1 MGLDELRDALVNQ
14 SLMITV
20 LGARG
25 SGKTAASLWLAEH
38 IAKKGRPVAVYRP
51 PLDLPFEKIEKI
63 KDLENKK
70 GYFVVIDEGAI
81 SLNARES
88 MSLRNRILGKLFAIT
103 RHKDLSILFITQVSA
118 LIDVNILRYADVLF
132 VKRPS
137 RFQAEF
143 ERQQL
148 RDYLSVIRQTIDTY
162 TRELGV
168 DYRSL
173 AWVDSDWYEG
183 IIQTGLPSF
192 WSEGVSKAF
201 GGIPLQVAS
210 EERATARPVVGPVDE
225 ERVVQL
231 YQQLG
236 SIRKV
241 AEATGLTRYKVYEI
255 LKMHNAI
262 KRREHVLEVLEV
274 KVP

>member
-1 MGLDELRDALVNQ
+1 
-14 SLMITV
+14 
-20 LGARG
+20 
-25 SGKTAASLWLAEH
+25 
-38 IAKKGRPVAVYRP
+38 
-51 PLDLPFEKIEKI
+51 
-63 KDLENKK
+63 LENKK

-148 RDYLSVIRQTIDTY
+148 RDYLSVIRQTIDAY
-162 TRELGV
+162 ARELGV

-173 AWVDSDWYEG
+173 AWVDSDWFEG

-210 EERATARPVVGPVDE
+210 EEGGTTTRRPVVGPVDE

-241 AEATGLTRYKVYEI
+241 AEATGLTNYRVYGI
-255 LKMHNAI
+255 LKKHNAI
-262 KRREHVLEVLEV
+262 RHRGEVLEVLEV

>member
-1 MGLDELRDALVNQ
+1 MGLEELRDALVNQ

-38 IAKKGRPVAVYRP
+38 IQKKGRPVAVYRP

-118 LIDVNILRYADVLF
+118 LIDVNILRYADVLI

-162 TRELGV
+162 ARELGV

-183 IIQTGLPSF
+183 IITTGLPSF
-192 WSEGVSKAF
+192 WGENVSKAF
-201 GGIPLQVAS
+201 GGIPLQVAV
-210 EERATARPVVGPVDE
+210 EEKATAKPVVPVDE
-225 ERVVQL
+225 EKVVQL
-231 YQQLG
+231 YRQLG

-241 AEATGLTRYKVYEI
+241 SQATGLTNYKVYEI
-255 LKMHNAI
+255 LKKNNAI
-262 KRREHVLEVLEV
+262 RHRRDVLEVLEV

>member
-1 MGLDELRDALVNQ
+1 
-14 SLMITV
+14 
-20 LGARG
+20 
-25 SGKTAASLWLAEH
+25 
-38 IAKKGRPVAVYRP
+38 
-51 PLDLPFEKIEKI
+51 
-63 KDLENKK
+63 LENKK

-148 RDYLSVIRQTIDTY
+148 RDYLSVIRQTIDMY
-162 TRELGV
+162 ARELGV

-173 AWVDSDWYEG
+173 AWLDSDWYEG

-201 GGIPLQVAS
+201 GGIPLQAV
-210 EERATARPVVGPVDE
+210 EERKAQVSPELEKTVREMYASGH
-225 ERVVQL
+225 
-231 YQQLG
+231 

-241 AEATGLTRYKVYEI
+241 AKATGLTEWTVRRI
-255 LKMHNAI
+255 LGKTPYAKPI
-262 KRREHVLEVLEV
+262 EVA
-274 KVP
+274 VP